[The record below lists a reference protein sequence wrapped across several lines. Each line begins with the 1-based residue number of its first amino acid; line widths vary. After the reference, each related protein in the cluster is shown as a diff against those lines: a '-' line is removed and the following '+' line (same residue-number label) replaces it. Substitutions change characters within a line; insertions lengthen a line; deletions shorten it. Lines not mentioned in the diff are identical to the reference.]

1 MELKKYVMLNNK
13 VIVDTTTEIYYLRG
27 EAQLYRDRPNACRV
41 TVCMGNVLKTSD
53 NILDLVES
61 MDLIGCK
68 VNNPFINN
76 QIIYMVIDNPI
87 FLADLV
93 FFLVNGDKVWFRD
106 SQYDDEEKYADI
118 KRNRIEIISIYKLQP
133 NGDYKKYEV
142 K

>member
-1 MELKKYVMLNNK
+1 MELKRYVMLENK
-13 VIVDTTTEIYYLRG
+13 EIKDTKNTEYYIWEDNKLCSGSGGVLG
-27 EAQLYRDRPNACRV
+27 EAI
-41 TVCMGNVLKTSD
+41 KTSD
-53 NILDLVES
+53 SILDFVEN

-76 QIIYMVIDNPI
+76 QVIYMVIDNPL
-87 FLADLV
+87 FLSDLV

-118 KRNRIEIISIYKLQP
+118 KRNGIEIISIYKLQP

-142 K
+142 KK